1 MRKYCILGLL
11 LSFAIA
17 PCAQAQ
23 SSGTDPV
30 VEEQSTPAADVDSV
44 VQTPA
49 PSPKQKKARPIYFG
63 GTIGLSL
70 GDYFRISIAP
80 MIGYSVSPK
89 ISVGGRVIYEYIEDK
104 RYTPT
109 LTASNYGASAFAR
122 YRIIPPIYVHG
133 ELAALNYEVRTS
145 GSTSD
150 REWVPFLLLG
160 GGFVKPVGRT
170 TSVFVEVL
178 FDVLQDSNSPYEK
191 WNPWISFGVASG
203 F

>member
-1 MRKYCILGLL
+1 MKKYFILGLL

-17 PCAQAQ
+17 PCAQGQ
-23 SSGTDPV
+23 SADPDS
-30 VEEQSTPAADVDSV
+30 VEVESSTPAADVDSV
-44 VQTPA
+44 AQAPA
-49 PSPKQKKARPIYFG
+49 PSATQKKARPIYFG

-80 MIGYSVSPK
+80 MIGYSLSPK

-122 YRIIPPIYVHG
+122 YRIVPPLYVHG
-133 ELAALNYEVRTS
+133 ELAFLNYEFATS

-160 GGFVKPVGRT
+160 GGYVKPVGKK

-191 WNPWISFGVASG
+191 WNPWISVGVASG

>member
-1 MRKYCILGLL
+1 MKKYFIFGLL
-11 LSFAIA
+11 LVFAIA

-23 SSGTDPV
+23 SSGADPV

-49 PSPKQKKARPIYFG
+49 PSPEQKKAKPIYFG

-70 GDYFRISIAP
+70 GDYFRISISP
-80 MIGYSVSPK
+80 FLGYSLSPK
-89 ISVGGRVIYEYIEDK
+89 LSVGGRVVYEYVEDK

-109 LTASNYGASAFAR
+109 LTASNYGASGFAR
-122 YRIIPPIYVHG
+122 YRVIPPVYVHG
-133 ELAALNYEVRTS
+133 ELAFLNYEFQTS
-145 GSTSD
+145 GSTSN

-160 GGFVKPVGRT
+160 GGFVKPVGRN

-191 WNPWISFGVASG
+191 WNPWISVGVAAG

>member
-1 MRKYCILGLL
+1 MRKYFILGLL

-17 PCAQAQ
+17 PCAQGQ
-23 SSGTDPV
+23 STDPDS
-30 VEEQSTPAADVDSV
+30 VEVEPSTPAADVDSV
-44 VQTPA
+44 AQAPA
-49 PSPKQKKARPIYFG
+49 PTPTPKKSRPIYFG
-63 GTIGLSL
+63 ATIGLSL

-122 YRIIPPIYVHG
+122 YRIVPPLYVHG
-133 ELAALNYEVRTS
+133 ELAALNYETRTS
-145 GSTSD
+145 GSSSD

-160 GGFVKPVGRT
+160 GGYVKPVGRK

-191 WNPWISFGVASG
+191 WNPWISVGVASG